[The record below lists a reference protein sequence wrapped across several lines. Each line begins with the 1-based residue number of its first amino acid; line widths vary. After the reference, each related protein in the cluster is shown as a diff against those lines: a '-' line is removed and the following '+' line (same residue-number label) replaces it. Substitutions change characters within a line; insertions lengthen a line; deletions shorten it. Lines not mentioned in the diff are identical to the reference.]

1 MQGTDSHA
9 VVVRPHRPETGP
21 TGRSVPFGAGVPRAT
36 VHKRAAAEVFLT
48 DAVRTADGRFTVAVR
63 WPREHGLYR
72 PGPRGDEDPLL
83 WIETV
88 RQAGIHLSHR
98 FYGVPMHHPFVL
110 AGLTFAVDMPPAPR
124 HAARPVP
131 VTLDVVVRRE
141 AQNAR
146 RMAASA
152 EAVVLAGGRAMGR
165 VGLRWQAVDP
175 ARYAVLRERNSPPKP
190 TGTVPGDTGAVPLTA
205 RTVGRARERDVVLA
219 ATRDDDTW
227 MLRPDTSHPV
237 LFDHATDHIPGMVLL
252 EALRQAAAVSTAR
265 RAGGPAAT
273 HGTGRAPHAPLL
285 RSGTV
290 VFEAFGELDAP
301 TTVTARSGPAG
312 ADGEPALCVSAVQG
326 GRTLVRADLL
336 CGPAPRRMR
345 DGDAG
350 ARR

>member
-1 MQGTDSHA
+1 MQGTDRHA
-9 VVVRPHRPETGP
+9 VVVRPHGPEARPTRRP
-21 TGRSVPFGAGVPRAT
+21 VPFGAGVPRAT
-36 VHKRAAAEVFLT
+36 VHKRAATEVFLT
-48 DAVRTADGRFTVAVR
+48 DAVQTADGRFTVAVR
-63 WPREHGLYR
+63 WPREHDLYR

-98 FYGVPMHHPFVL
+98 FYGVPMDHPFVL
-110 AGLTFAVDMPPAPR
+110 VGLTFAVDPATAPR
-124 HAARPVP
+124 RHARPVP
-131 VTLDVVVRRE
+131 VALDVVVRRE

-175 ARYAVLRERNSPPKP
+175 ARYEVLRARNSPPKP
-190 TGTVPGDTGAVPLTA
+190 IGTVPGDTDATPLTA
-205 RTVGRARERDVVLA
+205 RTVGRARERDVLLA

-227 MLRPDTSHPV
+227 MLRLDTGHPV

-252 EALRQAAAVSTAR
+252 EALRQAAVVGAAR
-265 RAGGPAAT
+265 RTGPATT
-273 HGTGRAPHAPLL
+273 HGTDRAPRTPLL

-301 TTVTARSGPAG
+301 ATVTARSGPAT
-312 ADGEPALCVSAVQG
+312 ADGGPALSVSAVQG
-326 GRTLVRADLL
+326 GRTLARADLL

-345 DGDAG
+345 DGAAG